1 MNYKDEIM
9 SFVAKNPGTTSY
21 NIWEYLD
28 TVKAGSW
35 ANAGGIRGWLVK
47 RRSVLTTANLGK
59 IILAL
64 DDLEEEGKLESHGP
78 TTNRGPTTGNRN
90 SYYIKGNK
98 S

>member
-21 NIWEYLD
+21 NIWEHLD

-35 ANAGGIRGWLVK
+35 TNAGGIRGWLVK
-47 RRSVLTTANLGK
+47 RRSVFATVNLGK

-64 DDLEEEGKLESHGP
+64 ADLVEEGKLE
-78 TTNRGPTTGNRN
+78 NRGPTTGGRN

-98 S
+98 P